1 MTDHA
6 KKLEHFMKL
15 WTLKEA
21 YAKATGRGLA
31 GPAGMNGSTFRL
43 LEDSS
48 RATFR
53 IDFTGP
59 PDASKWEFTIMQP
72 CEDYVAALCFEK
84 PIPLSP
90 SIRLKSFKADTS
102 HQDIE
107 ISECEPRIIGC
118 TSSKDA

>member
-1 MTDHA
+1 
-6 KKLEHFMKL
+6 MKL

-107 ISECEPRIIGC
+107 MSEYGPSIIGC